1 MLKGIIAITG
11 KPGLYKLLKRG
22 KNSLIVEQLGTGK
35 RMPSYATDKVISL
48 ADVSMYSDHGDV
60 PLGEVLTSLY
70 TVAEGKSVDV
80 KAFADD
86 AAVREYFAKVLPDYE
101 RDRVYTA
108 DIRKLFSW
116 YNILI
121 AAGVT
126 EFKDEE
132 IKEDEAAEVAE
143 AADGVTVTPK
153 AEE

>member
-1 MLKGIIAITG
+1 M
-11 KPGLYKLLKRG
+11 
-22 KNSLIVEQLGTGK
+22 
-35 RMPSYATDKVISL
+35 
-48 ADVSMYSDHGDV
+48 
-60 PLGEVLTSLY
+60 
-70 TVAEGKSVDV
+70 
-80 KAFADD
+80 
-86 AAVREYFAKVLPDYE
+86 LPDYE

-132 IKEDEAAEVAE
+132 IKEDEAAEAAE
-143 AADGVTVTPK
+143 AADAVTVTPK